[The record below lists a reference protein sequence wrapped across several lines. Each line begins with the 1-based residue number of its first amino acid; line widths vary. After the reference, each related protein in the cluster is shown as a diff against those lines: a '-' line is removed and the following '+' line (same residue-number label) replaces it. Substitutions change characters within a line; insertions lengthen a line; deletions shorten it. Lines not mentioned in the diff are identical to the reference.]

1 MSSAPLDPKRHA
13 MKCCKIRIEH
23 SIYPPCKLKIRQ
35 GTTCLDVLSSLGL
48 TEDYL
53 LSTISDPQK
62 QYTSEEV
69 LYELIESDAKLVAK
83 LSPEAEAKYAKLF
96 MK

>member
-1 MSSAPLDPKRHA
+1 MKR
-13 MKCCKIRIEH
+13 CKIRIEH
-23 SIYPPCKLKIRQ
+23 SIYPPCKLKIFP

-53 LSTISDPQK
+53 LSTISDPARTL
-62 QYTSEEV
+62 YPGDV
-69 LYELIESDAKLVAK
+69 LFDLIENGQKLIAK
-83 LSPEAEAKYAKLF
+83 LSPAAEAKYAQLF